1 MKNSEV
7 AHLWAHQS
15 RVRGTGNNLSFSGP
29 VLRSYSTAIGELV
42 QTKDGTLAVFNAT
55 NYSVSTSR
63 HQHYMRQAISHLP
76 SVEVWGVHIGETWL
90 VPKTGAHANKVDK
103 KWIREQIKTSL
114 SKAAE
119 RMEKAGRARN
129 PYSSHYLESQADYL
143 VRNAETLAQ
152 WFKVRMPK
160 VELGDLV
167 ARAEAIRKQE
177 AARRKRFEAK
187 LLKENAKKIEAW
199 RNDPAMYFP
208 SIRIDKVYLR
218 RVRDLPDGDGKCS
231 GLDNVQTSKG
241 AVIPWDDALKLFR
254 FALARR
260 KKGWRRNGETFAVGP
275 YQLDAVNKSGI
286 VAGCH
291 RIGFDEMERLA
302 KKGGV
307 AFG

>member
-1 MKNSEV
+1 MKNSEL

-15 RVRGTGNNLSFSGP
+15 RSQGTGSSLSFSGP

-42 QTKDGTLAVFNAT
+42 QTKDGTLAVLNAT
-55 NYSVSTSR
+55 DYSVSTSR
-63 HQHYMRQAISHLP
+63 HQHYARQAVSHLP
-76 SVEVWGVHIGETWL
+76 SVDVWGVHQEESEV
-90 VPKTGAHANKVDK
+90 VPKDAKGRADK
-103 KWIREQIKTSL
+103 KWVREQIKTSL

-129 PYSSHYLESQADYL
+129 PDTSHYLESQADYL

-152 WFKVRMPK
+152 RFKVRMPK

-167 ARAEAIRKQE
+167 ARAEAIQKQE
-177 AARRKRFEAK
+177 AARRKRIEAK
-187 LLKENAKKIEAW
+187 LLKENAEKIEAW
-199 RNDPAMYFP
+199 RNGEPGAAIP
-208 SIRIDKVYLR
+208 HGVSKVFLR
-218 RVRDLPDGDGKCS
+218 RRTVAYDGTKTDAV
-231 GLDNVQTSKG
+231 DTSKG
-241 AVIPWDDALKLFR
+241 AVIPWDDALRLFR

-275 YQLDAVNKSGI
+275 YQLDAVNEHGI

-302 KKGGV
+302 KKEGV

>member
-1 MKNSEV
+1 MKNSEL

-15 RVRGTGNNLSFSGP
+15 RSQGTGSSLSFSGP

-42 QTKDGTLAVFNAT
+42 QTKDGILAVFNAT
-55 NYSVSTSR
+55 IYSVSTSR
-63 HQHYMRQAISHLP
+63 HQHYARQAVSHLP
-76 SVEVWGVHIGETWL
+76 SVEVYGVRQGEPEV
-90 VPKTGAHANKVDK
+90 VPKDAEGRADK
-103 KWIREQIKTSL
+103 KWVREQIKTSL
-114 SKAAE
+114 TKAAE
-119 RMEKAGRARN
+119 WMERAGRARS
-129 PYSSHYLESQADYL
+129 PDVSRYSESQADFL
-143 VRNAETLAQ
+143 VRNAETLAK

-167 ARAEAIRKQE
+167 ARAEEIRKQE

-199 RNDPAMYFP
+199 QNNEPGAFIPYGVG
-208 SIRIDKVYLR
+208 KVFLR
-218 RVRDLPDGDGKCS
+218 KRTPGTVE
-231 GLDNVQTSKG
+231 TSKG
-241 AVIPWDDALKLFR
+241 AVIPWDDAVRLFR

-302 KKGGV
+302 KKEGV

>member
-1 MKNSEV
+1 MKNSEL

-15 RVRGTGNNLSFSGP
+15 RSQGTGSSLSFSGP

-42 QTKDGTLAVFNAT
+42 QTKDGTLAVLNAT
-55 NYSVSTSR
+55 GYSVSTSR
-63 HQHYMRQAISHLP
+63 HQHYARQAVSHLP
-76 SVEVWGVHIGETWL
+76 SVEVWGVRQGESEV
-90 VPKTGAHANKVDK
+90 VPKDAKGRADK
-103 KWIREQIKTSL
+103 RWIREQIKTSL
-114 SKAAE
+114 TKAAE
-119 RMEKAGRARN
+119 WMERAGRARS
-129 PYSSHYLESQADYL
+129 PDVSRYSESQASYL
-143 VRNAETLAQ
+143 VRNAETLAE

-167 ARAEAIRKQE
+167 ARAEEIRKQE
-177 AARRKRFEAK
+177 AARLKRLEAK
-187 LLKENAKKIEAW
+187 LLKENAEKIEAW

-208 SIRIDKVYLR
+208 NIRIDRVYLR

-302 KKGGV
+302 KKEGV

>member
-1 MKNSEV
+1 MKNSEL

-15 RVRGTGNNLSFSGP
+15 QNQGTGSSLSFSGP

-42 QTKDGTLAVFNAT
+42 QTKDGTLAVLNAT
-55 NYSVSTSR
+55 IYSVSTSR
-63 HQHYMRQAISHLP
+63 HQHYMRQAVSHLP
-76 SVEVWGVHIGETWL
+76 SVEVWGVRQGESEV
-90 VPKTGAHANKVDK
+90 VPKDAKGRADK
-103 KWIREQIKTSL
+103 RWVREQIKTSL
-114 SKAAE
+114 TKAAE
-119 RMEKAGRARN
+119 WMERAGRARS
-129 PYSSHYLESQADYL
+129 PDVSRYSESQASYL
-143 VRNAETLAQ
+143 VRNAETLAK

-167 ARAEAIRKQE
+167 ARAEEIRKQE
-177 AARRKRFEAK
+177 AARRKRLEAK
-187 LLKENAKKIEAW
+187 LLKENAEKIEAW
-199 RNDPAMYFP
+199 QNNEPGAFIPYGVG
-208 SIRIDKVYLR
+208 KVFLR
-218 RVRDLPDGDGKCS
+218 RRNPGLPES
-231 GLDNVQTSKG
+231 MVETSKG
-241 AVIPWDDALKLFR
+241 AVIPWDDALRLFR

-302 KKGGV
+302 KKEGV

>member
-1 MKNSEV
+1 MKNSEL
-7 AHLWAHQS
+7 AHLWAHQTRPNQRADAS
-15 RVRGTGNNLSFSGP
+15 NLSFDGF
-29 VLRSYSTAIGELV
+29 VLKSYSTAIGELV
-42 QTKDGTLAVFNAT
+42 QTKDGILAVLNAT
-55 NYSVSTSR
+55 IYSVSTSR
-63 HQHYMRQAISHLP
+63 HQHYARQAVSHLP
-76 SVEVWGVHIGETWL
+76 SVEVYGVRQGESEV
-90 VPKTGAHANKVDK
+90 VPKDAKGRADK
-103 KWIREQIKTSL
+103 RWIREQIKTSL

-129 PYSSHYLESQADYL
+129 PDTSRYLESQADYL

-152 WFKVRMPK
+152 RFKVRMPK

-167 ARAEAIRKQE
+167 ARAEAIQKQE
-177 AARRKRFEAK
+177 AARRKRLEAK

-199 RNDPAMYFP
+199 RNGEPGACLPYN
-208 SIRIDKVYLR
+208 IGKVFLR
-218 RVRDLPDGDGKCS
+218 RRNPGLPES
-231 GLDNVQTSKG
+231 MVETSKG
-241 AVIPWDDALKLFR
+241 AVIPWDDAVRLFR

-302 KKGGV
+302 KKEGV
-307 AFG
+307 DFG

>member
-1 MKNSEV
+1 MKNSEL

-15 RVRGTGNNLSFSGP
+15 RSQGTGSSLSFSGP

-42 QTKDGTLAVFNAT
+42 QTKDGLLAVLNAT
-55 NYSVSTSR
+55 DYSVSTSR
-63 HQHYMRQAISHLP
+63 HQHYARQAVSHLP
-76 SVEVWGVHIGETWL
+76 SVEVYGVRQGEPEV
-90 VPKTGAHANKVDK
+90 VPKDAEGRADK
-103 KWIREQIKTSL
+103 KWVREQIKTSL
-114 SKAAE
+114 AKAAE
-119 RMEKAGRARN
+119 WMERAGRARS
-129 PYSSHYLESQADYL
+129 PDVSRYSESQADFL
-143 VRNAETLAQ
+143 VRNVETLAK

-167 ARAEAIRKQE
+167 ARAEEIRKQE
-177 AARRKRFEAK
+177 AARRKWFEAK

-199 RNDPAMYFP
+199 QNNEPGAFIPYGVG
-208 SIRIDKVYLR
+208 KVFLR
-218 RVRDLPDGDGKCS
+218 KRTPGTVE
-231 GLDNVQTSKG
+231 TSKG
-241 AVIPWDDALKLFR
+241 AVIPWDDAVRLFR

-275 YQLDAVNKSGI
+275 YQLDAVNEHGI

-302 KKGGV
+302 KKEGV

>member
-1 MKNSEV
+1 MKNSEL

-15 RVRGTGNNLSFSGP
+15 RSQGTGSSLSFSGP

-42 QTKDGTLAVFNAT
+42 QTKDGTLAVLNAT
-55 NYSVSTSR
+55 DYSVSTSR
-63 HQHYMRQAISHLP
+63 HQHYARQAVSHLP
-76 SVEVWGVHIGETWL
+76 SVEVWGVRQGESEV
-90 VPKTGAHANKVDK
+90 VPKDAKGRADK
-103 KWIREQIKTSL
+103 KWVRRQIKTSL
-114 SKAAE
+114 AKAAE
-119 RMEKAGRARN
+119 WMERAGRSRS
-129 PYSSHYLESQADYL
+129 PDSSHYLESQADYL

-177 AARRKRFEAK
+177 AARRKRLEAK

-199 RNDPAMYFP
+199 RNGEP
-208 SIRIDKVYLR
+208 SSSIPYGVSKVFLR
-218 RVRDLPDGDGKCS
+218 KRTPGTVE
-231 GLDNVQTSKG
+231 TSKG
-241 AVIPWDDALKLFR
+241 AVIPWDDALRLFR

-302 KKGGV
+302 KKEGV

>member
-1 MKNSEV
+1 MKNSEL

-15 RVRGTGNNLSFSGP
+15 RSQGTGSSLSFSGP

-42 QTKDGTLAVFNAT
+42 QTKDGILAVLNAT
-55 NYSVSTSR
+55 IYSVSTSR
-63 HQHYMRQAISHLP
+63 HQHYARQAVSHLP
-76 SVEVWGVHIGETWL
+76 SVEVYGVHQGESEV
-90 VPKTGAHANKVDK
+90 VPKDAKGRADK
-103 KWIREQIKTSL
+103 RWVREQIKTSL
-114 SKAAE
+114 TKAAE
-119 RMEKAGRARN
+119 WMERAGRARS
-129 PYSSHYLESQADYL
+129 PDVSRYSESQASYL

-160 VELGDLV
+160 VELGDLA
-167 ARAEAIRKQE
+167 ARAEEIRKQE
-177 AARRKRFEAK
+177 AARRKRLEAK
-187 LLKENAKKIEAW
+187 LLKENAGKIEAW
-199 RNDPAMYFP
+199 RNGEPGACLPYN
-208 SIRIDKVYLR
+208 IGKVFLR
-218 RVRDLPDGDGKCS
+218 RRNPGLPES
-231 GLDNVQTSKG
+231 MVETSKG
-241 AVIPWDDALKLFR
+241 AVIPWDDALRLFR

-302 KKGGV
+302 KKEGV

>member
-1 MKNSEV
+1 MKNSEL

-15 RVRGTGNNLSFSGP
+15 QNQGTGSSLSFSGP

-42 QTKDGTLAVFNAT
+42 QTKDGTLAVLNAT
-55 NYSVSTSR
+55 DYSVSTSR
-63 HQHYMRQAISHLP
+63 HQHYARQAVSHLP
-76 SVEVWGVHIGETWL
+76 SVEVWGVDRGESWI
-90 VPKTGAHANKVDK
+90 VPKDAKGRTDK
-103 KWIREQIKTSL
+103 KLVREQIKTSL

-129 PYSSHYLESQADYL
+129 PDSSHYLESQADYL
-143 VRNAETLAQ
+143 VRNAETLAK

-208 SIRIDKVYLR
+208 SIRIDKVCLR
-218 RVRDLPDGDGKCS
+218 RVRDLPDAEGKCS
-231 GLDNVQTSKG
+231 GRDVVETSKG
-241 AVIPWDDALKLFR
+241 AVIPWDDAVRLFR

-302 KKGGV
+302 KKEGV

>member
-1 MKNSEV
+1 MKNSEL

-15 RVRGTGNNLSFSGP
+15 QNQGTGSSLSFSGP

-42 QTKDGTLAVFNAT
+42 QTKDGTLAVLNAT
-55 NYSVSTSR
+55 IYSVSTSR
-63 HQHYMRQAISHLP
+63 HQHYMRQAVSHLP
-76 SVEVWGVHIGETWL
+76 SVEVWGVRQGESEV
-90 VPKTGAHANKVDK
+90 VPKDAKGRADK
-103 KWIREQIKTSL
+103 RWVREQIKTSL
-114 SKAAE
+114 TKAAE
-119 RMEKAGRARN
+119 WMERAGRARS
-129 PYSSHYLESQADYL
+129 PDVSRYSESQASYL
-143 VRNAETLAQ
+143 VRNAETLAK

-167 ARAEAIRKQE
+167 ARAEEIRKQE
-177 AARRKRFEAK
+177 AARRKRLEAK
-187 LLKENAKKIEAW
+187 LLKENAKKVEAW
-199 RNDPAMYFP
+199 QNNEPGAFIPYGVG
-208 SIRIDKVYLR
+208 KVFLR
-218 RVRDLPDGDGKCS
+218 RWNPGLPES
-231 GLDNVQTSKG
+231 MVETSKG
-241 AVIPWDDALKLFR
+241 AVIPWDDALRLFR

-302 KKGGV
+302 KKEGV

>member
-1 MKNSEV
+1 MKNSEL

-15 RVRGTGNNLSFSGP
+15 QSQGTGSSLSFSGP
-29 VLRSYSTAIGELV
+29 VLRNYSTAIGELV
-42 QTKDGTLAVFNAT
+42 QTKDGTLAVLNAT
-55 NYSVSTSR
+55 IYSVSTSR
-63 HQHYMRQAISHLP
+63 HQHYMRQAVSHLP
-76 SVEVWGVHIGETWL
+76 SVEVWGVRQGESEV
-90 VPKTGAHANKVDK
+90 VPKDAKGRTDK
-103 KWIREQIKTSL
+103 KWVREQIKTSL

-129 PYSSHYLESQADYL
+129 PDTSHYLESQADYL

-187 LLKENAKKIEAW
+187 LLKENAKKVEAW
-199 RNDPAMYFP
+199 CAGARNEFPA
-208 SIRIDKVYLR
+208 RVERVYLR
-218 RVRDLPDGDGKCS
+218 RTQVVHPAEGEPDS
-231 GLDNVQTSKG
+231 VVETSKG
-241 AVIPWDDALKLFR
+241 AVIPWDDALRLFR

-302 KKGGV
+302 KKEGV

>member
-1 MKNSEV
+1 MKNSEL

-15 RVRGTGNNLSFSGP
+15 RSQGTGSSLSFSGP

-42 QTKDGTLAVFNAT
+42 QTKDGLLAVLNAT
-55 NYSVSTSR
+55 DYSVSTSR
-63 HQHYMRQAISHLP
+63 HQHYARQAVSHLP
-76 SVEVWGVHIGETWL
+76 SVEVYGVRQGEPEV
-90 VPKTGAHANKVDK
+90 VPKDAEGRADK
-103 KWIREQIKTSL
+103 KWVREQIKTSL
-114 SKAAE
+114 TKAAE
-119 RMEKAGRARN
+119 WMERAGRARS
-129 PYSSHYLESQADYL
+129 PDVSRYSESQADFL
-143 VRNAETLAQ
+143 VRNAETLAK

-167 ARAEAIRKQE
+167 ARAEEIRKQE

-199 RNDPAMYFP
+199 QNNEPGAFIPYGVG
-208 SIRIDKVYLR
+208 KVFLR
-218 RVRDLPDGDGKCS
+218 KRTPGTVE
-231 GLDNVQTSKG
+231 TSKG
-241 AVIPWDDALKLFR
+241 AVIPWDDAVRLFR

-302 KKGGV
+302 KKEGV

>member
-1 MKNSEV
+1 MKNSEL

-15 RVRGTGNNLSFSGP
+15 RSQGTGSSLSFSGP

-42 QTKDGTLAVFNAT
+42 QTKDGILAVLNAT
-55 NYSVSTSR
+55 DYSVSTSR

-76 SVEVWGVHIGETWL
+76 SVEVWGVDRGESRV
-90 VPKTGAHANKVDK
+90 VPKDAKGRADK
-103 KWIREQIKTSL
+103 KWARGQIKISL

-129 PYSSHYLESQADYL
+129 LDTLHHLECQADYL
-143 VRNAETLAQ
+143 VHNAETLAK
-152 WFKVRMPK
+152 WFKVKMPK
-160 VELGDLV
+160 VNLGDLV
-167 ARAEAIRKQE
+167 ARAAEIRKQE

-187 LLKENAKKIEAW
+187 LLKENAEEIEKW
-199 RNDPAMYFP
+199 LNRERPHFP
-208 SIRIDKVYLR
+208 SVNVGKVYLR
-218 RVRDLPDGDGKCS
+218 KVRFDKAYF
-231 GLDNVQTSKG
+231 VETSKG
-241 AVIPWDDALKLFR
+241 VRIPWDDAVRLFR

-302 KKGGV
+302 KKEGV

>member
-15 RVRGTGNNLSFSGP
+15 RVRGTGNNLSFYGP

-42 QTKDGTLAVFNAT
+42 QTKDGILAALNAT
-55 NYSVSTSR
+55 IYSVSTSR
-63 HQHYMRQAISHLP
+63 HQHYARQAASHLP
-76 SVEVWGVHIGETWL
+76 SAKVWGVGRGESWV
-90 VPKTGAHANKVDK
+90 VPKTGPHADKIDK
-103 KWIREQIKTSL
+103 KWAREQIKTSL

-129 PYSSHYLESQADYL
+129 PDTSCWLKSQADFL
-143 VRNAETLAQ
+143 VRNAETLAK
-152 WFKVRMPK
+152 WFKVKMPK
-160 VELGDLV
+160 VELDDLA
-167 ARAEAIRKQE
+167 ARAAEIRKQE
-177 AARRKRFEAK
+177 AARLKRLEAK

-218 RVRDLPDGDGKCS
+218 RVRDLPDAEGKCS
-231 GLDNVQTSKG
+231 GRDVVETSKG
-241 AVIPWDDALKLFR
+241 AAIPWDDAVRLFR

-260 KKGWRRNGETFAVGP
+260 KKGWRRNGETFAAGP
-275 YQLDAVNKSGI
+275 YQLDAVNEHGI

-302 KKGGV
+302 KKEGV

>member
-15 RVRGTGNNLSFSGP
+15 RVQGTGSSLSFSGP

-42 QTKDGTLAVFNAT
+42 QTKDGTLAVLNAT
-55 NYSVSTSR
+55 DYSVSTSR
-63 HQHYMRQAISHLP
+63 HQHYARQAVSHLP
-76 SVEVWGVHIGETWL
+76 SVEVWGVDRGESWI
-90 VPKTGAHANKVDK
+90 VPKTGPHADKVDK
-103 KWIREQIKTSL
+103 KWVREQIKTSL
-114 SKAAE
+114 SKTAE

-129 PYSSHYLESQADYL
+129 PDTSHYLESQADYL

-160 VELGDLV
+160 VELGDLA
-167 ARAEAIRKQE
+167 ARAAEIRKQE
-177 AARRKRFEAK
+177 AARRKRLEAK
-187 LLKENAKKIEAW
+187 LLKENAEKIEAW
-199 RNDPAMYFP
+199 QNNEPGAFIP
-208 SIRIDKVYLR
+208 SYGVGKVFLR
-218 RVRDLPDGDGKCS
+218 RRNPGLPES
-231 GLDNVQTSKG
+231 MVETSKG
-241 AVIPWDDALKLFR
+241 AVIPWDDALRLFR

-302 KKGGV
+302 KKEGV

>member
-1 MKNSEV
+1 MKNSEL

-15 RVRGTGNNLSFSGP
+15 RSQGTGSSLSFSGP
-29 VLRSYSTAIGELV
+29 VLRSYSTAIWELV
-42 QTKDGTLAVFNAT
+42 QTKDGLLAVLNAT
-55 NYSVSTSR
+55 DYSVSTSR
-63 HQHYMRQAISHLP
+63 HQHYARQAVSHLP
-76 SVEVWGVHIGETWL
+76 SVEVYGVRQGEPEV
-90 VPKTGAHANKVDK
+90 VPKDAEGRADK
-103 KWIREQIKTSL
+103 KWVREQIKTSL
-114 SKAAE
+114 AKAAE
-119 RMEKAGRARN
+119 WMERAGRARS
-129 PYSSHYLESQADYL
+129 PDVSRYSESQADFL
-143 VRNAETLAQ
+143 VRNVETLAK

-167 ARAEAIRKQE
+167 ARAEEIRKQE

-199 RNDPAMYFP
+199 QNNEPGAFIPYGVG
-208 SIRIDKVYLR
+208 KVFLR
-218 RVRDLPDGDGKCS
+218 KRTPGTVE
-231 GLDNVQTSKG
+231 TSKG
-241 AVIPWDDALKLFR
+241 AVIPWDDAVRLFR

-275 YQLDAVNKSGI
+275 YQLDAVNEHGI

-302 KKGGV
+302 KKEGV

>member
-1 MKNSEV
+1 MKNSEL

-15 RVRGTGNNLSFSGP
+15 RSQGTGSSLSFSGP

-42 QTKDGTLAVFNAT
+42 QTKDGTLAVLNAT
-55 NYSVSTSR
+55 IYSVSTSR
-63 HQHYMRQAISHLP
+63 HQHYMRQAVSHLP
-76 SVEVWGVHIGETWL
+76 SVEVWGVRQGESEV
-90 VPKTGAHANKVDK
+90 VPKDAKGRADK
-103 KWIREQIKTSL
+103 RWVREQIKTSL
-114 SKAAE
+114 TKAAE
-119 RMEKAGRARN
+119 WMERAGRARS
-129 PYSSHYLESQADYL
+129 PDVSRYSESQASYL

-167 ARAEAIRKQE
+167 ARAEEIRKQE
-177 AARRKRFEAK
+177 AARRKRLEAK
-187 LLKENAKKIEAW
+187 LLKENAKKVEAW
-199 RNDPAMYFP
+199 QNNEPGAFIPYGVG
-208 SIRIDKVYLR
+208 KVFLR
-218 RVRDLPDGDGKCS
+218 RRNPGLPES
-231 GLDNVQTSKG
+231 MVETSKG
-241 AVIPWDDALKLFR
+241 AVIPWDDALRLFR

-302 KKGGV
+302 KKEGV